1 MHSARIRSHQCKVL
15 WSHLSVLNAKQ
26 LFTLRT
32 SSGSSEPLTW
42 YHHDHSG
49 LSCQSE
55 KSKNLRI
62 FIMLHQS
69 IFVVIPRRLWRSES
83 EANLQPDVELHH
95 GSEVCEPI
103 GSIAQFG
110 LQGLQGSWRKKEIFL
125 HKRGCKKN
133 FVVFYVSSFSL
144 SLSLSC
150 IHSQL
155 EHFLKFLSL
164 LVWSRKY
171 INTPSAEV
179 HVMAVGAGSLR
190 VPVLVRLLG
199 SHLLHQT
206 FASFA
211 SSFLLESKWGEQE
224 MKKDKKGRQ

>member
-15 WSHLSVLNAKQ
+15 WSHLTVLNAKQ

-62 FIMLHQS
+62 FMLHQS

-144 SLSLSC
+144 SLL
-150 IHSQL
+150 HSFPTWAFL
-155 EHFLKFLSL
+155 EISSFAC
-164 LVWSRKY
+164 LVPQIPKHSFSWGACHGGCRHWKPQSAGVGQTLGV
-171 INTPSAEV
+171 TP
-179 HVMAVGAGSLR
+179 
-190 VPVLVRLLG
+190 
-199 SHLLHQT
+199 
-206 FASFA
+206 FASNICIIFFPVF
-211 SSFLLESKWGEQE
+211 SC
-224 MKKDKKGRQ
+224 

>member
-15 WSHLSVLNAKQ
+15 WSHLTVLNAKQ

-62 FIMLHQS
+62 FMLHQS

-144 SLSLSC
+144 SLSLLHSFPTWAFLEISFFAC
-150 IHSQL
+150 LVPSIHKHSFSWGACHGCRHWKPQSAGVGQTL
-155 EHFLKFLSL
+155 G
-164 LVWSRKY
+164 V
-171 INTPSAEV
+171 TP
-179 HVMAVGAGSLR
+179 
-190 VPVLVRLLG
+190 
-199 SHLLHQT
+199 
-206 FASFA
+206 FASNICIICQF
-211 SSFLLESKWGEQE
+211 FLGKQMRGARNEE
-224 MKKDKKGRQ
+224 R

>member
-15 WSHLSVLNAKQ
+15 WSHLTVMNAKQ

-144 SLSLSC
+144 SLL
-150 IHSQL
+150 HSFPTWAFL
-155 EHFLKFLSL
+155 EISFFAC
-164 LVWSRKY
+164 LV
-171 INTPSAEV
+171 P
-179 HVMAVGAGSLR
+179 
-190 VPVLVRLLG
+190 
-199 SHLLHQT
+199 
-206 FASFA
+206 
-211 SSFLLESKWGEQE
+211 
-224 MKKDKKGRQ
+224 

>member
-1 MHSARIRSHQCKVL
+1 MHSARIRSHQCKLL
-15 WSHLSVLNAKQ
+15 WSHLTVLNAKQ

-42 YHHDHSG
+42 YHYDHSG

-144 SLSLSC
+144 SLAFIPDLSISLNV
-150 IHSQL
+150 
-155 EHFLKFLSL
+155 FLCLFGP
-164 LVWSRKY
+164 V
-171 INTPSAEV
+171 NT
-179 HVMAVGAGSLR
+179 
-190 VPVLVRLLG
+190 
-199 SHLLHQT
+199 
-206 FASFA
+206 
-211 SSFLLESKWGEQE
+211 
-224 MKKDKKGRQ
+224 